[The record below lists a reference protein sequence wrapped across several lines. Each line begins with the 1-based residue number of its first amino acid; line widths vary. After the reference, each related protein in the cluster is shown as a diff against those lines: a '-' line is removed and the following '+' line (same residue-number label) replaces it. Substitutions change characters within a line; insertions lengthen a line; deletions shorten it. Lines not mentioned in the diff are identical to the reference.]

1 MTAEQLFSLANP
13 AALVG
18 WLILIAAVI
27 TKRDLLRDRLAGFW
41 WPLGLSAAYS
51 VLIVFFF
58 FKVPGGFDTLANVKL
73 LFTSDWVALA
83 GWVHYLAF
91 DLLVGSW
98 IAREVMQRGQPRLL
112 LVPLL
117 PLTFMFG
124 PAGFLAFHLSQLL
137 LRKTSVSNS

>member
-1 MTAEQLFSLANP
+1 MTAEQVFSFANP

-18 WLILIAAVI
+18 WIILIIAVI
-27 TKRDLLRDRLAGFW
+27 TKRDWLRDRLAGFW
-41 WPLGLSAAYS
+41 WPLGLSAVYA

-58 FKVPGGFDTLANVKL
+58 FKAPGGFGSLPDVKL
-73 LFTSDWVALA
+73 LFTSDWAALA

-91 DLLVGSW
+91 DLLVGTW

-124 PAGFLAFHLSQLL
+124 TLQQMIRFGFSASIPMF
-137 LRKTSVSNS
+137 

>member
-1 MTAEQLFSLANP
+1 MC
-13 AALVG
+13 G
-18 WLILIAAVI
+18 I
-27 TKRDLLRDRLAGFW
+27 AGFIDKSRTTDQLKQMTDTLW
-41 WPLGLSAAYS
+41 NRGPDDEGFYIQQNVGLGFRRLSIID
-51 VLIVFFF
+51 LNTGHQ
-58 FKVPGGFDTLANVKL
+58 PLANVKL
-73 LFTSDWVALA
+73 LFTSDWAALA

-137 LRKTSVSNS
+137 LRAPSLRHT